1 MEYASSDE
9 LNAYLTHLLES
20 AGNATLMTETLR
32 STLSDHAAGNYRS
45 LTTMAAT
52 LLTIAA
58 ERNLPQLDEKLYF
71 EVFNPEPRKLR
82 RVGARA

>member
-1 MEYASSDE
+1 
-9 LNAYLTHLLES
+9 
-20 AGNATLMTETLR
+20 
-32 STLSDHAAGNYRS
+32 
-45 LTTMAAT
+45 MAAT

-82 RVGARA
+82 RVAGVRA